1 MRDHPDTTT
10 LLATLLDD
18 RGEDAFDPDSPAAL
32 AALERILEAAPR
44 PTATRGRRRRP
55 RRLAFAAA
63 ALTLA
68 LAAAA
73 LALPTLLGG
82 SRGGIAQAAVLTRAA
97 AALAQANTIL
107 HLQVQTYSATGG
119 GPCIAVG
126 VAPFLACDNGSSADS
141 QTGISADPA
150 ADTLTFSY
158 QEWLSPDHSQDH
170 TLYGDGY
177 ETVINTGTQEVES
190 YDPAANTVT
199 TLTDDTGV
207 AAPAPDPAQL
217 GGAIGIPSAFDVSD
231 PSYYEELYQEAQAGQ
246 QATNGQT
253 TIATQL
259 VGQTTIAGE
268 PVYELRFDF
277 HFTPPAN
284 PPAGDIAGDICGTT
298 VCSPP
303 DQETLLYLDSQTF
316 MPVRSV
322 TMLENTTDRPGMPPG
337 TSVLFVAE
345 LAVDSLPDTTA
356 SESVL
361 AMSAHPGATQIT
373 ETVAQHRAD
382 LEAWLTAQVSANAAR
397 AGVKASAERRALARA
412 RRSAASARR

>member
-10 LLATLLDD
+10 LLRTLLDD
-18 RGEDAFDPDSPAAL
+18 CGDDAFDPDSPAAL
-32 AALERILEAAPR
+32 AALERILSSEPAVAV
-44 PTATRGRRRRP
+44 TRGRRRPP

-63 ALTLA
+63 ALALV

-97 AALAQANTIL
+97 AALGQANTIL

-119 GPCIAVG
+119 GPCIEVG
-126 VAPFLACDNGSSADS
+126 VAPFLACDNGSSAAS
-141 QTGISADPA
+141 QTGISANPA
-150 ADTLTFSY
+150 GDTLTSSY

-177 ETVINTGTQEVES
+177 ETVINSDAQEVES
-190 YDPAANTVT
+190 YDPAANTLT
-199 TLTDDTGV
+199 TLTGDTGV

-217 GGAIGIPSAFDVSD
+217 GGALGTPSAFDLSD
-231 PSYYEELYQEAQAGQ
+231 PAYFEELYQEAQAGQ
-246 QATNGQT
+246 QATNAQT

-277 HFTPPAN
+277 HFTPPTN
-284 PPAGDIAGDICGTT
+284 PPAGDICGTT
-298 VCSPP
+298 GCSPP

-345 LAVDSLPDTTA
+345 LAVDGLPDTTA
-356 SESVL
+356 GESVL

-382 LEAWLTAQVSANAAR
+382 LEAWLNAQIAANAAR
-397 AGVKASAERRALARA
+397 SGVRASVERRASARA
-412 RRSAASARR
+412 RRSAASARG